1 MKLKM
6 NFCGLK
12 LRKELEIGWLEI
24 IYLNQLTF
32 KQSTKR
38 VKIAKV
44 KPNQK
49 IKLQKEVTYRLVSF
63 LTTFIYSI
71 KGHYLYWI

>member
-6 NFCGLK
+6 NFCGRK

-24 IYLNQLTF
+24 TYLNQLIF

-38 VKIAKV
+38 VKMAKGN
-44 KPNQK
+44 PNQK

-63 LTTFIYSI
+63 LKTFIYFI